1 MNTRRVKVWT
11 TEDQIIHAIEHAHRK
26 AESLV
31 IEENELLKECS
42 ELFGELEKTR
52 FEFMRSDLTKGERT
66 QLERKTRH
74 AELVASK
81 AKAKAEAKA
90 KAYVRV
96 MEKTLPRLGEILAAF
111 RTRTM
116 EGVMGN
122 YRGVAIK

>member
-11 TEDQIIHAIEHAHRK
+11 TEDQILHAIEHAHRK

-52 FEFMRSDLTKGERT
+52 FELMRSDLTKGERA
-66 QLERKTRH
+66 QLERIERN
-74 AELVASK
+74 AELAASK
-81 AKAKAEAKA
+81 AKSKAEAKS

-96 MEKTLPRLGEILAAF
+96 IEKTLPRLGEILAAF
-111 RTRTM
+111 RTQTLP
-116 EGVMGN
+116 EVMGS
-122 YRGVAIK
+122 YRGVSVR